1 MSDVVED
8 LINDHEFI
16 VTLARFADGL
26 ISEAAIRKRYS
37 FTDEVWASL
46 GENDRLVEKIELE
59 KARRIRRGDT
69 ARERAQTHF
78 AAAPN
83 ILNQIMNDSS
93 ASARNRIESAKEL
106 RVCADHRPEIA
117 PTAAAE
123 RFVISIN
130 LGGGEILT
138 KSITPQPHDD
148 INNAPQELLLASKR
162 ENDSNSTEYNTVDAE
177 DDRLPTP
184 WGLITANK
192 QTDDGGGEPL

>member
-78 AAAPN
+78 ARRAELHHERQQRVGAQSHRISQGIARLCRPQAGN
-83 ILNQIMNDSS
+83 S
-93 ASARNRIESAKEL
+93 ASSSSRKICN
-106 RVCADHRPEIA
+106 
-117 PTAAAE
+117 
-123 RFVISIN
+123 FN
-130 LGGGEILT
+130 
-138 KSITPQPHDD
+138 
-148 INNAPQELLLASKR
+148 
-162 ENDSNSTEYNTVDAE
+162 
-177 DDRLPTP
+177 
-184 WGLITANK
+184 
-192 QTDDGGGEPL
+192 

>member
-16 VTLARFADGL
+16 VTLARLADGL
-26 ISEAAIRKRYS
+26 TSQAAIKKRYN
-37 FTDEVWASL
+37 FTDDVWEQL
-46 GENDRLVEKIELE
+46 GSNDALVEKIEAE

-78 AAAPN
+78 AAAPDV
-83 ILNQIMNDSS
+83 LNSIMNDSS

-117 PTAAAE
+117 PTAAAD

-138 KSITPQPHDD
+138 FDKSITPQPHDD

-162 ENDSNSTEYNTVDAE
+162 EDDSNNIDDAE
-177 DDRLPTP
+177 DDAELHTP
-184 WGLITANK
+184 RGLLLASKRTEG
-192 QTDDGGGEPL
+192 GGGEPL